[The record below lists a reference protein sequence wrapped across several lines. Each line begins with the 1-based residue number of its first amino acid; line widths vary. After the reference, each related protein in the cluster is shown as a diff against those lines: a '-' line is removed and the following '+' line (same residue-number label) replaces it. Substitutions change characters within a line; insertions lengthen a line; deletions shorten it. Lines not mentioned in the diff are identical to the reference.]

1 MFSEDE
7 LKEMEKYAAEMKVVK
22 IAFSVDNNTGVYDA
36 ISTGLGR
43 NKVLKQVHIRGV
55 PEEKKEFVKS
65 KLSSI
70 KTVTVSSKYSIIIR

>member
-7 LKEMEKYAAEMKVVK
+7 LKEMEEYAAEMKVVK
-22 IAFSVDNNTGVYDA
+22 VTFDVDPGLCDA

-43 NKVLKQVHIRGV
+43 NKMLKEVTIGDV
-55 PEEKKEFVKS
+55 PKEKIEFVKS

-70 KTVTVSSKYSIIIR
+70 KTVIVSSY

>member
-22 IAFSVDNNTGVYDA
+22 VMITFYVLDNTGDA
-36 ISTGLGR
+36 ISTGMGR
-43 NKVLKQVHIRGV
+43 NKFLKEVTLFDV
-55 PEEKKEFVKS
+55 PKEKVEFVKS

-70 KTVTVSSKYSIIIR
+70 ETVTVV

>member
-7 LKEMEKYAAEMKVVK
+7 LIQKEMEKYAAEMKVVK
-22 IAFSVDNNTGVYDA
+22 VAYNVQHNTGICDA

-43 NKVLKQVHIRGV
+43 NKVLKQVTLFGV
-55 PEEKKEFVKS
+55 SKEKKQFVKS

-70 KTVTVSSKYSIIIR
+70 KTVIIIIIIINC

>member
-7 LKEMEKYAAEMKVVK
+7 LKEMEEYAAEMKVVK
-22 IAFSVDNNTGVYDA
+22 VTFNVRYNTGVCNA

-43 NKVLKQVHIRGV
+43 NKLLKQVTLSFVRK
-55 PEEKKEFVKS
+55 EKIEFVKS

-70 KTVTVSSKYSIIIR
+70 KTVTVI

>member
-22 IAFSVDNNTGVYDA
+22 VTFNVQYNNGVCDA
-36 ISTGLGR
+36 ISTGFGR
-43 NKVLKQVHIRGV
+43 SKVLKQVILRCV
-55 PEEKKEFVKS
+55 PKWKTKFVKS

-70 KTVTVSSKYSIIIR
+70 KTVTVM